1 MASRDAQPAVN
12 GESATMD
19 LLNAAIA
26 HFENLQRKLGFSPRL
41 RRMGG
46 VLLLLLVGCFDYV
59 TPPELASTPFYLLA
73 LMPIAFLEPVPICLA
88 FSLLAAVIYFG
99 ADVLSNP
106 GTVKLIYPY
115 WTAFAILISFSLI
128 SSAISLLVG
137 ERRRLRLSDQ
147 ALQDKARELEEKN
160 RALEETLRALNKL
173 QEEIVAHE
181 RRAAIAETINSATYE
196 IERPLISI
204 SVHVEDLLR
213 SVESHEDIHPLVEK
227 IAERVGDMEGI
238 LKNIRHLRKGKAG

>member
-1 MASRDAQPAVN
+1 M
-12 GESATMD
+12 T

-26 HFENLQRKLGFSPRL
+26 HFETLQRKLGLSPRG
-41 RRMGG
+41 RRLGG
-46 VLLLLLVGCFDYV
+46 VLLLLLLVGWVDYV
-59 TPPELASTPFYLLA
+59 KPPELASTPFYILVIIPVA
-73 LMPIAFLEPVPICLA
+73 LLEPVPICLA
-88 FSLLAAVIYFG
+88 FSSLAAVFHFG
-99 ADVLSNP
+99 ADVLGNP

-115 WTAFAILISFSLI
+115 WTALALFISFGLI

-137 ERRRLRLSDQ
+137 ERRRLHLSDQ

-160 RALEETLRALNKL
+160 RALKETLQKLNKL
-173 QEEIVAHE
+173 QGEIVAQE

-213 SVESHEDIHPLVEK
+213 SVKPHEDVYPLVEK
-227 IAERVGDMEGI
+227 IVERVADMEGI
-238 LKNIRHLRKGKAG
+238 LKNIRELRRERPG

>member
-1 MASRDAQPAVN
+1 M
-12 GESATMD
+12 T

-26 HFENLQRKLGFSPRL
+26 HFETLQRKLGLSPRL

-46 VLLLLLVGCFDYV
+46 VLFLLLVGWFDYV
-59 TPPELASTPFYLLA
+59 TPPELASTPFYILA
-73 LMPIAFLEPVPICLA
+73 LIPIAFLEPVPICLA

-99 ADVLSNP
+99 ADVLGNP

-115 WTAFAILISFSLI
+115 WTALSRLISFGLI

-160 RALEETLRALNKL
+160 RVLEETLQALNKL
-173 QEEIVAHE
+173 QEEIVAQE

-213 SVESHEDIHPLVEK
+213 SVKPHEDIHPLVEK

-238 LKNIRHLRKGKAG
+238 LKNIRKLRRGGLD